1 MVKISTLEL
10 ENVKRIKA
18 VSLAPAESGLTVIG
32 GDNGQ
37 GKTSVLDAIAWA
49 LGGEKF
55 KPSNP
60 QREGSVIPPHL
71 RVTLSNGLVV
81 ERKGESGSLK
91 VTDPD
96 GRKGGQQL
104 LNEFV
109 EQLALNLPKFI
120 EATPKAK
127 AETLLKI
134 IGVGDKLRA
143 LDVQIEQRYN
153 QRTEIGRIAQQK
165 HKYADELPVHADA
178 PAEEISISEL
188 IRRQQAILAKNGENQ
203 RLRHN
208 HEICEQE
215 LSRAQQ
221 AYELAAEVLAKARQ
235 DAETARKSAE
245 DLQDQ
250 STAEIEQSI
259 ADIDIIN
266 RKVREN
272 ASRERAEQDAAEL
285 DAQYAEITETI
296 ENLRSERTNLLKNA
310 DLPLAGLSVE
320 DGELVYNGAKWDC
333 MSGAEQLKI
342 ATAIVRKLNPEC
354 GFVLMDK
361 LEQMDAKTLSEFGNW
376 LEQEGLQVIATRV
389 STGDECSI
397 IIEDG
402 LAKTITQP
410 SQTWTKGV
418 F

>member
-1 MVKISTLEL
+1 M
-10 ENVKRIKA
+10 
-18 VSLAPAESGLTVIG
+18 
-32 GDNGQ
+32 
-37 GKTSVLDAIAWA
+37 
-49 LGGEKF
+49 
-55 KPSNP
+55 
-60 QREGSVIPPHL
+60 
-71 RVTLSNGLVV
+71 RVTLSNGLIV

-134 IGVGDKLRA
+134 IGVGDKLHA
-143 LDVQIEQRYN
+143 IDAQIEQRYN

-188 IRRQQAILAKNGENQ
+188 IQRQQAILAKNGENQ
-203 RLRHN
+203 RLRRN
-208 HEICEQE
+208 RDICEQE
-215 LSRAQQ
+215 LARAQQ
-221 AYELAAEVLAKARQ
+221 AFDLAAEVFEKAKQ
-235 DAETARKSAE
+235 DAEVARKSAE
-245 DLQDQ
+245 DLTDE

-259 ADIDIIN
+259 ADIDVIN

-272 ASRERAEQDAAEL
+272 ASRERAEQDAADL
-285 DAQYAEITETI
+285 DAQYAELTETI
-296 ENLRSERTNLLKNA
+296 ENLRTERTNLLNNA

-320 DGELVYNGAKWDC
+320 GGELTYNGAKWDC
-333 MSGAEQLKI
+333 MSASEQLRV
-342 ATAIVRKLNPEC
+342 AVAIVRRLNPEC

-361 LEQMDAKTLSEFGNW
+361 LEQMDTATLADFGKW
-376 LEQEGLQVIATRV
+376 LESEGLQVIATRV
-389 STGDECSI
+389 STGGECSV

-402 LAKTITQP
+402 TSVLPEKTWQ
-410 SQTWTKGV
+410 KGV

>member
-60 QREGSVIPPHL
+60 QREGSVLPPHL
-71 RVTLSNGLVV
+71 RITLSNGLVV
-81 ERKGESGSLK
+81 ERKGDKGALK
-91 VTDPD
+91 VTDPN
-96 GRKGGQQL
+96 GKKAGQQL

-109 EQLALNLPKFI
+109 ESLALNLPKFMG
-120 EATPKAK
+120 ATGKEKAH
-127 AETLLKI
+127 TLLQI
-134 IGVGDKLRA
+134 IGVEDKLAELER
-143 LDVQIEQRYN
+143 QEETIYN
-153 QRTEIGRIAQQK
+153 QRHALGQIADRK
-165 HKYADELPVHADA
+165 AKYAEELPNYTEA
-178 PAEEISISEL
+178 PAEEISIADL
-188 IRRQQAILAKNGENQ
+188 IKSQQEILARNGENQ
-203 RLRHN
+203 RK
-208 HEICEQE
+208 
-215 LSRAQQ
+215 RADRER
-221 AYELAAEVLAKARQ
+221 YDRELAQAQIDFDRAEKALEQ
-235 DAETARKSAE
+235 AEKNALTARKSAE
-245 DLQDQ
+245 GLQDE
-250 STAEIEQSI
+250 STAEIEENI
-259 ADIDIIN
+259 RNIDEIN
-266 RKVREN
+266 AKVRANIE
-272 ASRERAEQDAAEL
+272 RERAFQEADELKGQYGELSEKIEQIRAEKSSL
-285 DAQYAEITETI
+285 LNNAEM
-296 ENLRSERTNLLKNA
+296 
-310 DLPLAGLSVE
+310 PLAGLSVE

-333 MSGAEQLKI
+333 MSSAEQLKI

-361 LEQMDAKTLSEFGNW
+361 LEQMDAKTLAEFGNW